1 MPYEATKAS
10 LAAHPLPDWFNDAK
24 FGIFIHCYPAAV
36 PGWAPLSGELTE
48 VVRQQGFRY
57 WLKNNPYTE
66 WYANTLRIPGSPTQE
81 YHRQTYGAGFP
92 YDAFM
97 PMFKRACDKWDLEA
111 WAGAFA
117 DAGARYVVMGTKHH
131 DGFLLWPSWHPNP
144 HRQDYQL
151 ERDVIEELTDAVAA
165 RGMKMGLYYSGGLDW
180 TFNDHLIADAPDLI
194 AAVPQQP
201 EYAAYAEA
209 HWRELIERYEPSV
222 LWNDIGFPYAAN
234 LLKLFADYYNAVPD
248 GVVNDRF
255 LQSNLGQPGSLRY
268 RLTLGGIR
276 LLLPLLLK
284 RQSGLGSPSG
294 GLPADFRTPEYSAA
308 SAIETRKWEA
318 CRGMG
323 YSFGYNRLETDEH
336 LIAPDT
342 LVRSFVDM
350 VSKNGNLLLN
360 VGPMA
365 DGTIPEIQMCRL
377 RAMGAWLK
385 VNGEAIYGTRPWTR
399 AEGKT
404 AAGLDVRFTQK
415 DGTLYATLLGAPK
428 PGALLIRDLQAPPGG
443 TITLLDGEQPVS
455 WSQAGADLVVTLPD
469 QLPITPALS
478 LRITTNHNE

>member
-1 MPYEATKAS
+1 MPYEPTRPS
-10 LAAHPLPDWFNDAK
+10 LEAHPLPDWFNDAK
-24 FGIFIHCYPAAV
+24 LGIFIHCYPASV
-36 PGWAPLSGELTE
+36 PAWAPTSGELTQM
-48 VVRQQGFRY
+48 VRKHGFRY

-66 WYANTLRIPGSPTQE
+66 WYANTRRIAGSPTQE
-81 YHRQTYGAGFP
+81 YHRQTYGADFP

-97 PMFKRACDKWDLEA
+97 PLFKEAADKWDLDA
-111 WAGAFA
+111 WADAFA

-144 HRQDYQL
+144 YKQDYQL
-151 ERDVIEELTDAVAA
+151 ERDVIGELTDAVRD

-180 TFNDHLIADAPDLI
+180 TFNDHLIEDVDDLL

-234 LLKLFADYYNAVPD
+234 LLKLFADYYNAIPD
-248 GVVNDRF
+248 GIVNDRF
-255 LQSNLGQPGSLRY
+255 LQSNLGRPGSLRY
-268 RLTLGGIR
+268 RLILGAIR

-284 RQSGLGSPSG
+284 RNSGLGSPSG
-294 GLPADFRTPEYSAA
+294 GVPADFRTPEYAAA
-308 SAIETRKWEA
+308 SGIEARKWES

-323 YSFGYNRLETDEH
+323 YSFGYNRLETDAH
-336 LIAPDT
+336 LIAADE
-342 LVRSFVDM
+342 LIRSFVDM

-365 DGTIPEIQMCRL
+365 DGTIPEMQLRRL
-377 RAMGAWLK
+377 RALGAWLR

-399 AEGKT
+399 AEGRT
-404 AAGLDVRFTQK
+404 TDGTPVRFTQRG
-415 DGTLYATLLGAPK
+415 DALYAVLLDTPASTHIVLQDVQLPATAAACLLGQPAPVTWTQQDAHL
-428 PGALLIRDLQAPPGG
+428 ALDLPAPLPASPAHA
-443 TITLLDGEQPVS
+443 LKFAPV
-455 WSQAGADLVVTLPD
+455 
-469 QLPITPALS
+469 
-478 LRITTNHNE
+478 